1 VITVVGARV
10 FGFPF
15 CGVGF
20 RSHVVKPQ
28 AQNSRLGTK
37 DPCTEDCPVC

>member
-10 FGFPF
+10 F
-15 CGVGF
+15 GF